1 MEYLFVYAIIFV
13 FGFIL
18 TCFAINNLTDI
29 LTSIDFFILSTFRQ
43 WFQDTFPKLGKIV
56 ICKYCQSFWLSG
68 LICCYASFSMLGLGV
83 LSSIVSIILWLSMHS
98 IIQLIDEFRQRYLD
112 RVLLP
117 QNHNV
122 ILISEDLNNTEK
134 PTIPENT
141 QVIQEGNPD

>member
-1 MEYLFVYAIIFV
+1 
-13 FGFIL
+13 
-18 TCFAINNLTDI
+18 
-29 LTSIDFFILSTFRQ
+29 
-43 WFQDTFPKLGKIV
+43 
-56 ICKYCQSFWLSG
+56 
-68 LICCYASFSMLGLGV
+68 
-83 LSSIVSIILWLSMHS
+83 MHS